1 MLIFVFK
8 IANCCF
14 FFIQIRKSGQY
25 NVSAVLKGSQFMVTS
40 PLKALSDDDVI
51 ASYKA
56 KDDEDEGI
64 DDDNEKEMNGIGECV
79 EIHPGAE
86 LVADFLVGQLQ
97 KSSTVTSANKQILH
111 MLVFSRQVIMSVPKH
126 KLQVSLLIFL
136 KKKKKK
142 KKKKILKNKVPQK
155 KKVY

>member
-1 MLIFVFK
+1 M
-8 IANCCF
+8 
-14 FFIQIRKSGQY
+14 
-25 NVSAVLKGSQFMVTS
+25 SAVLKGSQFMVTS

-51 ASYKA
+51 ASYKV

-64 DDDNEKEMNGIGECV
+64 DDDNDEEKEMNGIGEDCKGECV

-126 KLQVSLLIFL
+126 KLQVSLLILLRLLLISGSNLAKSNQGYKCSIF
-136 KKKKKK
+136 
-142 KKKKILKNKVPQK
+142 
-155 KKVY
+155 